1 MTTRRSPHR
10 EADGADEGGD
20 MTASMSGT
28 HAGTSPSASTGMRIA
43 VAVLGLATVVVGVVL
58 LFDPVK
64 AAHTLALLLG
74 AALIVSGLLELAVGW
89 RSRSRSRGGT
99 VVLGGILVVGGLL
112 AMAWPGVT
120 LQAIALITGLSLL
133 AHGIGRVVLAVATRR
148 EVRGWPWLALAGAF
162 GILVGVLAL
171 VWPDVTVR
179 VLCFVLGAQVTA
191 FGLLLMA
198 AAFLPYGTT
207 TSRVPAGA

>member
-1 MTTRRSPHR
+1 
-10 EADGADEGGD
+10 
-20 MTASMSGT
+20 
-28 HAGTSPSASTGMRIA
+28 
-43 VAVLGLATVVVGVVL
+43 
-58 LFDPVK
+58 
-64 AAHTLALLLG
+64 
-74 AALIVSGLLELAVGW
+74 
-89 RSRSRSRGGT
+89 
-99 VVLGGILVVGGLL
+99 
-112 AMAWPGVT
+112 
-120 LQAIALITGLSLL
+120 
-133 AHGIGRVVLAVATRR
+133 VATRR

-198 AAFLPYGTT
+198 AAFLPHGTT